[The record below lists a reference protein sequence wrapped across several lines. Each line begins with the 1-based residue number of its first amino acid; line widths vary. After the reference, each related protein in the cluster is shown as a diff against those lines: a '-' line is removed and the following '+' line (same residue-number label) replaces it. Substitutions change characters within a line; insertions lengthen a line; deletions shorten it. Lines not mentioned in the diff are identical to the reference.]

1 MRCRSDRNDALS
13 VRSWV
18 GPGLPPRRHRPPGD
32 EPTRSP
38 GGHRRHGCRRG
49 PDWLGGAGQ
58 HRRGAEEP
66 AVGPLPRST
75 GRAGAAGA
83 AGQPS
88 GVGAVGVR
96 RGRIARRPPEQLTA
110 AGDEPMTDPDQVR
123 LLFGPYR
130 PPLLKRGDRAFCLV
144 RDGDVV
150 ITSWSYSRIPWPRC
164 RAAGTR
170 GGGTGLVIDEEL
182 ARPVL
187 HESAPADCYWW
198 G

>member
-1 MRCRSDRNDALS
+1 
-13 VRSWV
+13 
-18 GPGLPPRRHRPPGD
+18 
-32 EPTRSP
+32 
-38 GGHRRHGCRRG
+38 
-49 PDWLGGAGQ
+49 
-58 HRRGAEEP
+58 
-66 AVGPLPRST
+66 
-75 GRAGAAGA
+75 
-83 AGQPS
+83 
-88 GVGAVGVR
+88 GAVGVR

-170 GGGTGLVIDEEL
+170 GGGTGLVIDEER

-198 G
+198 GASRGAVSPGGRGWASPALPTRESGSASTPPRTGPGPSGIDMAGS